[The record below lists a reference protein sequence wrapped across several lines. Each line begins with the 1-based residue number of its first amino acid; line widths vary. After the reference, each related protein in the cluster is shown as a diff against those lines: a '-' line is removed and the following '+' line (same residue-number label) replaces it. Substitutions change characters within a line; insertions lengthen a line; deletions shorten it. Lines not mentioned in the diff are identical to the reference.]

1 MKFKKLLFA
10 MACCLSVSTVY
21 AADTVSITESSTD
34 KLLTHKYRE
43 EGETF
48 TEYEVEN
55 TGKFS
60 ITAKISGDSL
70 NEAGIFWEDIT
81 EDATMAISVGN
92 FAFQSSLSE
101 ADKHKLSASKLTAN
115 WSEKSE
121 SCTDAENPVCKTTVL
136 TKISLSAGS
145 NSNLTLKVNGS
156 SKGETGQNMFA
167 SLCTENENG
176 VSEVEGTAS
185 LRINESTLSTPLS
198 VKCSVKT
205 KSVTKSEESYD
216 LNTVKVTGKIQL

>member
-1 MKFKKLLFA
+1 MKLKKLLLI
-10 MACCLSVSTVY
+10 MACCLSISAVY
-21 AADTVSITESSTD
+21 ADSVSLTESSTD
-34 KLLTHKYRE
+34 KLLTNKYKE

-48 TEYEVEN
+48 TEYDVQR

-60 ITAKISGDSL
+60 ISAKISGDSL
-70 NEAGIFWEDIT
+70 NEAGIFWEDIN

-92 FAFQSSLSE
+92 FAFESSLSE

-136 TKISLSAGS
+136 TKISISAGS
-145 NSNLTLKVNGS
+145 NIDLTLKVDGT
-156 SKGETGQNMFA
+156 SK
-167 SLCTENENG
+167 NENG
-176 VSEVEGTAS
+176 QNIFASICADNGNGLLEEEAIAS

-198 VKCSVKT
+198 VKCGVKT
-205 KSVTKSEESYD
+205 KTMTKGEESFD
-216 LNTVKVTGKIQL
+216 LNTIKVTGKKL